1 MSLMIVDNIKKDYT
15 SRNKNIVCHA
25 LSGVSFEVNEGEFL
39 SIMGPSGAG
48 KTTLLNIMATIDK
61 LTYGKIFLNEQEI
74 TCLVEPELS
83 LFRKE
88 NLGFIFQDSNLLD
101 NLTIKENII
110 LPLILLKNSSGI
122 IEDKLKKISNELNI
136 LEILEKYPYE
146 VSGGQKQKASAAR
159 ALIKNPSLIL
169 ADEPAG
175 SLDSKSTEDLLEC
188 LKKLQKVYKTTI
200 ILVTHDAFAASYC
213 KRVIF
218 IKDGQ
223 FFSEIM
229 SNGDR
234 KDNFKKIISM
244 LSVLEGGSTNE
255 IF

>member
-1 MSLMIVDNIKKDYT
+1 MNLLVVENIKKDYV
-15 SRNKNIVCHA
+15 SRNNNILCHA
-25 LSGVSFEVNEGEFL
+25 LNGIGFEVEKGEFL

-48 KTTLLNIMATIDK
+48 KTTLLNIIATIDRP
-61 LTYGKIFLNEQEI
+61 TYGKVFLNKKEI
-74 TCLVEPELS
+74 TGLVEPELS
-83 LFRKE
+83 LFRRE

-110 LPLILLKNSSGI
+110 LPLILLKNSPES
-122 IEDKLKKISNELNI
+122 IENKLEKISQELNT

-188 LKKLQKVYKTTI
+188 LRELQEIYGTTI

-218 IKDGQ
+218 IKDGK
-223 FFSEIM
+223 FFSEIT
-229 SNGDR
+229 SDESR
-234 KDNFKKIISM
+234 KDNFNRITRM
-244 LSVLEGGSTNE
+244 LSAMESGK
-255 IF
+255 